1 MNEIEKY
8 ANVALIGLILV
19 MAIPLFLFLL
29 PFSLLGYIIC
39 KVFKIDADE
48 LVNMEDTDYE

>member
-19 MAIPLFLFLL
+19 MTIPLFLFLL
-29 PFSLLGYIIC
+29 PFASLGYIIC
-39 KVFKIDADE
+39 KVFKIDADA
-48 LVNMEDTDYE
+48 LINMEDTDYE